1 MKRHIARLLG
11 TITFQMQIFLSDKR
25 IKRDAC

>member
-1 MKRHIARLLG
+1 
-11 TITFQMQIFLSDKR
+11 MQIFLSDKR